1 MSKLSTSFMALSMSL
16 LMAGSLWAQVQDI
29 SDRGGRYAPPRAD
42 GAERT
47 FPSSA
52 GAAYTEGGGTIHIPE
67 NSGDPTPLVITTQ
80 NVAWDGSGSVSIPFN
95 LNMRARVMMAVYRK
109 GSNDT
114 GATGPYGAWLRLVPQ
129 DLYVG
134 GTPLAPFEA
143 GNNTITWDGNDWE
156 GNHVGAGS
164 YEFDLIGYNDLDS
177 GTIINVGGSGNAW
190 GPNIVDTN
198 VEPAE
203 YWSPFQET
211 PPTPYSRS
219 VIGTD
224 FIANSGAVEVWSVT
238 AFGPEEERNLSG
250 HLPDDMDPTVHWT
263 SRQRENE
270 ALGVPGGVIKLTRND
285 NSKTMDVNESFG
297 DNGISVSRGP
307 QVFHLRPHNDLVYVA
322 FQSGDL
328 LLSVVEKYDKTSGD
342 RTSEIDL
349 FEYFNHTSVDEENNE
364 KTNVHGPTVMDVN
377 DNGIWVTSHNS
388 LNAVHLDH
396 DGNVRWVNR
405 LGDSIRDWISNE
417 DAAELGLVANRPA
430 TVGFGADDNGKMS
443 YSTETHNGLGYQL
456 ATFGRDGTGLAN
468 VEFSSETGPFNRG
481 NNSKHIDLVN
491 DGGKYDGLYIC
502 AGNADTQPYPSAYPE
517 MNIGVFVP
525 YDLAS
530 GSLSADGTAVEELGP
545 AGTPD
550 SYSLGDAYPNP
561 FNPETSIEFSVP
573 ATGHV
578 EMVVYNAA
586 GQQVASLVDEELS
599 AGSYRT
605 TWDALDASGE
615 RVASGVYF
623 YRMQAGDFAD
633 TRAMTLLK

>member
-1 MSKLSTSFMALSMSL
+1 MSKLSFSFLALSLSL
-16 LMAGSLWAQVQDI
+16 LLVGTQWAEAQDI

-52 GAAYTEGGGTIHIPE
+52 GAAYSEGGGMIHIPE
-67 NSGDPTPLVITTQ
+67 NSGDPTPLVITPQ
-80 NVAWDGSGSVSIPFN
+80 NVAWDGSGSVSIPFS
-95 LNMRARVMMAVYRK
+95 LNMRARVMMAIYRT
-109 GSNDT
+109 GSNET

-143 GNNTITWDGNDWE
+143 GNNTVTWDGNDWE

-164 YEFDLIGYNDLDS
+164 YEFDLIGFNDLDS
-177 GTIINVGGSGNAW
+177 GTIINVGGSGGAW

-203 YWSPFQET
+203 VWSPFQET

-219 VIGTD
+219 VIGND
-224 FIANSGAVEVWSVT
+224 YIANPGAIEIWMVT
-238 AFGPEEERNLSG
+238 VFGPEEERNLSG
-250 HLPDDMDPTVHWT
+250 HVPDDMDPMVHWT

-270 ALGVPGGVIKLTRND
+270 ALGVPGGVMKLIRN
-285 NSKTMDVNESFG
+285 NNTKTMDLNESFG

-307 QVFHLRPHNDLVYVA
+307 QVFHVRPHNDLVYVA

-328 LLSVVEKYDKTSGD
+328 LLSVIEKYDKTSGD

-364 KTNVHGPTVMDVN
+364 QTNVHGPTVMDVN

-405 LGDSIRDWISNE
+405 LGDSIRDWISHE
-417 DAAELGLVANRPA
+417 DAAELGLVANLPA

-468 VEFSSETGPFNRG
+468 VEFSPETGPFNRG

-491 DGGKYDGLYIC
+491 DGGKYDGLYISG
-502 AGNADTQPYPSAYPE
+502 GNADSQPFPSQYPE
-517 MNIGVFVP
+517 MGMGVFVP

-545 AGTPD
+545 ASTPD
-550 SYSLGDAYPNP
+550 SYSLSDAYPNP

-573 ATGHV
+573 AIGHV
-578 EMVVYNAA
+578 EIVVYNAA

-605 TWDALDASGE
+605 TWDALDRSGE

>member
-1 MSKLSTSFMALSMSL
+1 
-16 LMAGSLWAQVQDI
+16 
-29 SDRGGRYAPPRAD
+29 
-42 GAERT
+42 
-47 FPSSA
+47 
-52 GAAYTEGGGTIHIPE
+52 
-67 NSGDPTPLVITTQ
+67 
-80 NVAWDGSGSVSIPFN
+80 
-95 LNMRARVMMAVYRK
+95 
-109 GSNDT
+109 
-114 GATGPYGAWLRLVPQ
+114 
-129 DLYVG
+129 
-134 GTPLAPFEA
+134 
-143 GNNTITWDGNDWE
+143 
-156 GNHVGAGS
+156 
-164 YEFDLIGYNDLDS
+164 
-177 GTIINVGGSGNAW
+177 
-190 GPNIVDTN
+190 
-198 VEPAE
+198 
-203 YWSPFQET
+203 
-211 PPTPYSRS
+211 
-219 VIGTD
+219 
-224 FIANSGAVEVWSVT
+224 
-238 AFGPEEERNLSG
+238 
-250 HLPDDMDPTVHWT
+250 MDPTVHWT

-307 QVFHLRPHNDLVYVA
+307 QVSTTCGPTDDLVYVA
-322 FQSGDL
+322 FQSSDL

-349 FEYFNHTSVDEENNE
+349 FEYFNHTSVDDEENNE

-468 VEFSSETGPFNRG
+468 VEFNPETGPFNRG
-481 NNSKHIDLVN
+481 NNSKHIDLIN

-502 AGNADTQPYPSAYPE
+502 AGNAETQPYPSAYPE

-530 GSLSADGTAVEELGP
+530 GSLVGEDGTAVEDLGP
-545 AGTPD
+545 RAGTPD
-550 SYSLGDAYPNP
+550 SYSLSDAYPNP

-573 ATGHV
+573 STRARQDRGLQCGRP
-578 EMVVYNAA
+578 A
-586 GQQVASLVDEELS
+586 GGQP
-599 AGSYRT
+599 
-605 TWDALDASGE
+605 GE
-615 RVASGVYF
+615 RGS
-623 YRMQAGDFAD
+623 
-633 TRAMTLLK
+633 